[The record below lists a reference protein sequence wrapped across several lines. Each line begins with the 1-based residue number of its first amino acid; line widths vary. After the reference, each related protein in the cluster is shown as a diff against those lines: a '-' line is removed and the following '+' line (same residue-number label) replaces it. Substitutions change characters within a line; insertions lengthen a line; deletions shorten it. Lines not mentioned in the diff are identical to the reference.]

1 MASFAGGPIP
11 MTGVSVDGAGGNGLG
26 FVNVGLSQALGNN
39 LSQQSGINLAGGQN
53 VLQSQLTPLISA
65 ASSGQLNDAVLSTV
79 QSIGPLTSILPSAS
93 FLGGGGLMGGGGFG
107 IGNILGGGGFGAGE
121 LLAGAGAGVGS
132 LLSGLG
138 SGVGSLLGGLGGAV
152 ANNKIWPGG
161 GGNGPSDYGGFMH
174 NLGQNGPDVV
184 FSIVPA
190 NNGPQTAGLNTAL
203 SNPIVGTTLPTNVF
217 TNTVPS
223 VAAPDYKAVSAL
235 KFDASTYGGR

>member
-1 MASFAGGPIP
+1 
-11 MTGVSVDGAGGNGLG
+11 MTGVSVDGAGGNGMG
-26 FVNVGLSQALGNN
+26 FINVGLSQALGNN
-39 LSQQSGINLAGGQN
+39 LSQQSGVNLAGGQN

-65 ASSGQLNDAVLSTV
+65 ASSGQLNDAVQSTI
-79 QSIGPLTSILPSAS
+79 QSIGPLTSILPAAS

-107 IGNILGGGGFGAGE
+107 IGNIFGGGGFGAGE

-138 SGVGSLLGGLGGAV
+138 SGVGALLGGLGGSGG

-190 NNGPQTAGLNTAL
+190 NNGPQTAGLDTAL
-203 SNPIVGTTLPTNVF
+203 SNPIVATTLPTNTF
-217 TNTVPS
+217 TGIPPNI
-223 VAAPDYKAVSAL
+223 AAPDYKVVSAL